1 MNSQQLNDILQR
13 LAAGELDVATA
24 AKTLSNLETADLGFA
39 QIDHQ
44 RAVRCGFSEVIYGDG
59 KSADQIAAII
69 RNFLEHDSNVLVTR
83 LDDTAA
89 TALAAEFPQAP
100 YPEAS
105 GPGPRLGPQPRSRS
119 RHFRLGR
126 G

>member
-13 LAAGELDVATA
+13 LAAGELDVAAA
-24 AKTLSNLETADLGFA
+24 AKTLSSLETADLGFA

-69 RNFLEHDSNVLVTR
+69 RNFLEHQQSRIVLSLETELNAAANHMTLLIPKNESISNR
-83 LDDTAA
+83 
-89 TALAAEFPQAP
+89 
-100 YPEAS
+100 
-105 GPGPRLGPQPRSRS
+105 R
-119 RHFRLGR
+119 
-126 G
+126 